1 MAPTES
7 TILSNFLLA
16 PAQLP
21 TIISMDEFKAL
32 FPLQHRSSAQVRS
45 LYRDL
50 QRQRSNVVEV
60 VSENIAEE
68 TSRHA
73 NVIRRQVTR
82 ADRIGTLADE
92 YDAEDEVEKARHQLV
107 ASSSTP
113 VGNDPLTNLSIVVQ
127 SMETSLTAVESQIK
141 DLHTEETRLL
151 ELVKKT
157 VGDLS
162 DLRYGRL
169 SNASL
174 PQQVLDG
181 LKNLQ
186 DICENKNP

>member
-7 TILSNFLLA
+7 TILSNFLLV

-21 TIISMDEFKAL
+21 TIISLDEFKAL
-32 FPLQHRSSAQVRS
+32 FPPQHRSSAQVRS

-50 QRQRSNVVEV
+50 QRQRSNVVEE

-73 NVIRRQVTR
+73 KVIRRQVAR
-82 ADRIGTLADE
+82 ADRIGTFADE
-92 YDAEDEVEKARHQLV
+92 YDAEDEVEKALLNSGS
-107 ASSSTP
+107 AP
-113 VGNDPLTNLSIVVQ
+113 AGDDPLTNLSLVVQ
-127 SMETSLTAVESQIK
+127 SMETSLSAVESQIK
-141 DLHTEETRLL
+141 DLQTEEARLL

-169 SNASL
+169 SNANL
-174 PQQVLDG
+174 PEQVLDG

>member
-1 MAPTES
+1 
-7 TILSNFLLA
+7 
-16 PAQLP
+16 
-21 TIISMDEFKAL
+21 
-32 FPLQHRSSAQVRS
+32 
-45 LYRDL
+45 
-50 QRQRSNVVEV
+50 
-60 VSENIAEE
+60 
-68 TSRHA
+68 
-73 NVIRRQVTR
+73 
-82 ADRIGTLADE
+82 
-92 YDAEDEVEKARHQLV
+92 
-107 ASSSTP
+107 
-113 VGNDPLTNLSIVVQ
+113 
-127 SMETSLTAVESQIK
+127 METSLSAVESQIK

-174 PQQVLDG
+174 QQQVLDG

>member
-92 YDAEDEVEKARHQLV
+92 YDAEDEVEKALV

>member
-1 MAPTES
+1 
-7 TILSNFLLA
+7 
-16 PAQLP
+16 
-21 TIISMDEFKAL
+21 
-32 FPLQHRSSAQVRS
+32 
-45 LYRDL
+45 
-50 QRQRSNVVEV
+50 
-60 VSENIAEE
+60 
-68 TSRHA
+68 
-73 NVIRRQVTR
+73 
-82 ADRIGTLADE
+82 
-92 YDAEDEVEKARHQLV
+92 
-107 ASSSTP
+107 
-113 VGNDPLTNLSIVVQ
+113 
-127 SMETSLTAVESQIK
+127 METSLTAVESQIK

>member
-92 YDAEDEVEKARHQLV
+92 YDAEDEVEKAVRIPNFV
-107 ASSSTP
+107 T
-113 VGNDPLTNLSIVVQ
+113 
-127 SMETSLTAVESQIK
+127 
-141 DLHTEETRLL
+141 
-151 ELVKKT
+151 
-157 VGDLS
+157 
-162 DLRYGRL
+162 
-169 SNASL
+169 
-174 PQQVLDG
+174 LDIQFHR
-181 LKNLQ
+181 NQ
-186 DICENKNP
+186 PDEY